1 MAPLPRQ
8 TLLVAGASGVIG
20 AGVVEHFAP
29 LPEWEVIALSRRPP
43 RVAAGCDFRHVP
55 VDLTDSGACANAL
68 AALPP
73 VTHLVYAAVA
83 EAPGLV
89 TGWHDAALMARN
101 GAMFENILHPLAVSG
116 SLQHVTLLQGAKAYG
131 AHVHPI
137 TVPLREDG
145 PRDPHPNFYWLHED
159 ALRTAA
165 ARAGFAFTIWRPQ
178 VLIGT
183 APGAAMNPMLPLVAY
198 AAICRERGLDFVL
211 PGAAPEPGGGLWEL
225 VDNGLLA
232 QAMHWSMTGTHGT
245 NQTFNITNGD
255 AFVLGHAWAALA
267 QAMELAAADP
277 VTAPAP
283 ATFASFFA
291 EEANQRAWADM
302 AQRHGLVEP
311 SLSAFLGQSH
321 HYLDLLLSPRLA
333 ERTPVLLSTIKL
345 RQAGFAGCRDSLK
358 AVLAVI
364 AQMEAL
370 RLVPPLLQSAAQVKG
385 CDGSG

>member
-1 MAPLPRQ
+1 MAPVAKQ

-20 AGVVEHFAP
+20 TSAVEHFAQ

-55 VDLTDSGACANAL
+55 VDLTDSGACSKAL

-101 GAMFENILHPLAVSG
+101 GAMFENILHPLAASG

-159 ALRTAA
+159 ALRNASAQAA
-165 ARAGFAFTIWRPQ
+165 FTFTIWRPQ

-183 APGAAMNPMLPLVAY
+183 APGAAMNPLLPIAAY
-198 AAICRERGLDFVL
+198 AAICQERGLPFCL
-211 PGAAPEPGGGLWEL
+211 PGAGDGLLEL
-225 VDNGLLA
+225 VDSQLLA
-232 QAMHWSMTGTHGT
+232 EAMHWSMTCPNSTK
-245 NQTFNITNGD
+245 QTFNITNGD
-255 AFVLGHAWAALA
+255 IFVLRHAWNSLA
-267 QAMELAAADP
+267 EAMHLP
-277 VTAPAP
+277 VHGD
-283 ATFASFFA
+283 ATTDFVAFFA
-291 EEANQRAWADM
+291 EESNQQAWTAL
-302 AQRHGLVEP
+302 AERHRLIEP

-321 HYLDLLLSPRLA
+321 HYLDLLISPRLA
-333 ERTPVLLSTIKL
+333 GRVPVLLSTIKL
-345 RQAGFAGCRDSLK
+345 RQAGFAGCRDSLRTILS
-358 AVLAVI
+358 ALARM
-364 AQMEAL
+364 ADL
-370 RLVPPLLQSAAQVKG
+370 RLVPPLLRG
-385 CDGSG
+385 